1 MTALAARREE
11 SPVSRQRLEVADVFR
26 AHLDR
31 AHKLRPAQ
39 AQVVRNIC
47 ACRTAQ
53 RGGHL
58 LSCDFCEHQEH
69 SYNSCCDRHCPKCQ
83 SLVKARW
90 LEARKADLLPTQ
102 YFHVVFTIPH
112 GLNSLVL
119 RNKKKIYSVLFRAA
133 SETLHE
139 VSRTRLGARIGFTA
153 ILHSW
158 SQTVAFHPHLHCVV
172 TGGGLSPERDRW
184 IHCHEKFFLPVPV
197 LSVVFRGKFL
207 DYLERSYDND
217 ELTFPGKIWH
227 LADPERFKRLL
238 ITAARKQWNVY
249 AKKPFS
255 SPEDVLEYFSRYVH
269 RVAISNHRL
278 VSLENGKVTLKYRD
292 YADHDKVKTMELDA
306 GEFIDRFLLHVLP
319 KGFMR
324 IRHYGLLSNR
334 NRNYLL
340 PLCRMLLGE
349 EQLQQQE
356 AEDWQ
361 DLMFRLTG
369 KDLRLCPKCR
379 KGHLIRVS
387 RILPQRIEVFARY
400 RSYYSS

>member
-1 MTALAARREE
+1 
-11 SPVSRQRLEVADVFR
+11 
-26 AHLDR
+26 
-31 AHKLRPAQ
+31 
-39 AQVVRNIC
+39 
-47 ACRTAQ
+47 
-53 RGGHL
+53 
-58 LSCDFCEHQEH
+58 
-69 SYNSCCDRHCPKCQ
+69 
-83 SLVKARW
+83 VKARW

-255 SPEDVLEYFSRYVH
+255 GPEDVLEYFSRYVH

-278 VSLENGKVTLKYRD
+278 VAMKDGEVAFKYRD
-292 YADHDKVKTMELDA
+292 YADNDKVKTMKLNA

-334 NRNYLL
+334 NCNYLL

-349 EQLQQQE
+349 EQPQQQE
-356 AEDWQ
+356 PEDWQ

>member
-1 MTALAARREE
+1 
-11 SPVSRQRLEVADVFR
+11 
-26 AHLDR
+26 
-31 AHKLRPAQ
+31 
-39 AQVVRNIC
+39 
-47 ACRTAQ
+47 
-53 RGGHL
+53 
-58 LSCDFCEHQEH
+58 
-69 SYNSCCDRHCPKCQ
+69 
-83 SLVKARW
+83 
-90 LEARKADLLPTQ
+90 
-102 YFHVVFTIPH
+102 
-112 GLNSLVL
+112 
-119 RNKKKIYSVLFRAA
+119 
-133 SETLHE
+133 
-139 VSRTRLGARIGFTA
+139 
-153 ILHSW
+153 
-158 SQTVAFHPHLHCVV
+158 VV
-172 TGGGLSPERDRW
+172 TGGGLSPEGDRW
-184 IHCHEKFFLPVPV
+184 IHCHGKFFLPVPV
-197 LSVVFRGKFL
+197 LSAVFRGKFL
-207 DYLERSYDND
+207 QYLEQAYDNG
-217 ELTFPGKIWH
+217 ELEFPGEIWH

-238 ITAARKQWNVY
+238 ITAAEKKWNVY

-361 DLMFRLTG
+361 DLMYRLTG
-369 KDLRLCPKCR
+369 KNLTLCPKYTAPL
-379 KGHLIRVS
+379 KNES
-387 RILPQRIEVFARY
+387 TNKT
-400 RSYYSS
+400 